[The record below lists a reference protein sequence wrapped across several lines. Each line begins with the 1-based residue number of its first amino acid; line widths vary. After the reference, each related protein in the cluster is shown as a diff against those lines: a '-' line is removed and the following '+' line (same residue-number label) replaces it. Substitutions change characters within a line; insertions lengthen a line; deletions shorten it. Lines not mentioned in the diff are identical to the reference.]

1 MNLYYKEW
9 SNTKCICC
17 IIFNYHNI
25 KGILRIEQSQN
36 HKRKKQTEYK
46 LVTLTKNVAS
56 YFKIRNKT
64 NGKLNEGRTYA
75 TVEYPASTFEIRFWK
90 LISQS

>member
-36 HKRKKQTEYK
+36 HK
-46 LVTLTKNVAS
+46 
-56 YFKIRNKT
+56 
-64 NGKLNEGRTYA
+64 
-75 TVEYPASTFEIRFWK
+75 
-90 LISQS
+90 